1 MLKPLILSEW
11 KSKTPAL
18 QLLSKYLLTCY
29 QCCGFALHKL
39 SHFHHTLKHLDFV
52 SVWQNPVTEQ
62 SKKVKEVGAVFLNV
76 KKEKKKA
83 LFPLLSSD
91 GAFNTYSREPSWWML
106 QLVYRCP
113 PDSAHLTFPAFCL
126 PYGDLNR
133 SEPLLPSSALPSG
146 NAALLTLQAA
156 AVRVGWV
163 GAGPALLAHR
173 LSHSLCW

>member
-76 KKEKKKA
+76 KKKRKK
-83 LFPLLSSD
+83 LYSHSCPLTVCLTPTAESHPGECCSLST
-91 GAFNTYSREPSWWML
+91 A
-106 QLVYRCP
+106 V
-113 PDSAHLTFPAFCL
+113 HLTL
-126 PYGDLNR
+126 PISLSLLFVCR
-133 SEPLLPSSALPSG
+133 TVTWTEASLFSLPLHCPQEMQHS
-146 NAALLTLQAA
+146 
-156 AVRVGWV
+156 
-163 GAGPALLAHR
+163 
-173 LSHSLCW
+173 SLCRQQQ

>member
-76 KKEKKKA
+76 KRKKKK
-83 LFPLLSSD
+83 LYSHSCPLTVRLTPTAESHPGECCSLST
-91 GAFNTYSREPSWWML
+91 A
-106 QLVYRCP
+106 V
-113 PDSAHLTFPAFCL
+113 HLTL
-126 PYGDLNR
+126 PISLSLFFVCR
-133 SEPLLPSSALPSG
+133 TVTWTEASLFSLPLHCPQEMQHS
-146 NAALLTLQAA
+146 
-156 AVRVGWV
+156 
-163 GAGPALLAHR
+163 
-173 LSHSLCW
+173 SLCRQQQ